1 MAISR
6 IISVVDDTVKFIK
19 RKLDFFAD
27 YLRSCICQLARECP
41 DQKDINLS
49 ECNHGSPT
57 DDLVCC
63 MTSANCDCEAN
74 ENKVQVNNDKSYSAL
89 CDLLPLD
96 RVLTVLR
103 SC

>member
-1 MAISR
+1 M
-6 IISVVDDTVKFIK
+6 SVVDDTVKFIK

-27 YLRSCICQLARECP
+27 YLCSCICQPACKCP

-49 ECNHGSPT
+49 DCNHGSRT

-63 MTSANCDCEAN
+63 MTSANRDYEAN

-96 RVLTVLR
+96 RVLMVLR
-103 SC
+103 NC

>member
-27 YLRSCICQLARECP
+27 YLRLCICQPARECP
-41 DQKDINLS
+41 DQKDIKLR
-49 ECNHGSPT
+49 ECNHRSPS

-63 MTSANCDCEAN
+63 TISANRDCEAN
-74 ENKVQVNNDKSYSAL
+74 ENKVQVNNICPY
-89 CDLLPLD
+89 
-96 RVLTVLR
+96 
-103 SC
+103 

>member
-1 MAISR
+1 MK
-6 IISVVDDTVKFIK
+6 IIKG
-19 RKLDFFAD
+19 KLDFFVD
-27 YLRSCICQLARECP
+27 YLRSCICQPARDHECP
-41 DQKDINLS
+41 NQKDINLS
-49 ECNHGSPT
+49 ECNHGSPI

-63 MTSANCDCEAN
+63 MTSANRDCEAN
-74 ENKVQVNNDKSYSAL
+74 ENKVQVNNHKSYSAL